1 MDSIKI
7 LRIRYENIPLF
18 HDGCFEFSLMAED
31 RVSDPTQVFQLR
43 RNLYTQ
49 KLSALVGIN
58 ASGKTS
64 VLKLIYLAMS
74 IVLERGSLN
83 TLVYDKSLLQD
94 ETKITIDFCHGD
106 SCYELHSIIGK
117 RAPSRSMGTELY
129 FKEEQLFKKPLA
141 SIKSKKDALYFNQT
155 RLALQR
161 SQLPKDALGFLKFDD
176 SIVISIMTD
185 RQLPAV
191 RSLITFTNNN
201 ALMLYGQSASEVLHA
216 FDSNL
221 EMLSS
226 SMIDNNISYTIKF
239 KSDPRTFHVTSE
251 WVLNNLISSGTIK
264 GQNIMTL
271 IEDVL
276 QTGGYLIVDEL
287 ENHMNKELVRM
298 ITNIFKNEH
307 INKYGACLI
316 FSTHYA
322 EILDFMDRK
331 DNIYI
336 TRRNQ
341 TDASIELLNYASEV
355 KRNDVKKSD
364 VILSNYIEGTAPS
377 YESIQALEDYLCSKM
392 G

>member
-201 ALMLYGQSASEVLHA
+201 TLMLYGQSASEVLHA

-264 GQNIMTL
+264 GQNIMML